1 MVTSTPVPVVPRRH
15 WSLAG
20 LEGLIALSAVYGGIG
35 LVAANAIGM
44 PDEWLVG
51 TPFGSWALPG
61 VLLLTVVAAPMAA
74 AAMLELRR
82 SPWAA
87 IGSVAAGAAQ
97 VGWIAGELLIM
108 QRYNVLQ
115 PVMML
120 LGLLVVLVAVTV
132 RRREPLWPPS
142 R

>member
-1 MVTSTPVPVVPRRH
+1 MVTVTRTPSSRRRH
-15 WSLAG
+15 WGLAG
-20 LEGLIALSAVYGGIG
+20 LEVLVALSAVYGGVG

-44 PDEWLVG
+44 PDDWLVG

-61 VLLLTVVAAPMAA
+61 AMLLIVVAAPMAA
-74 AAMLELRR
+74 AATLELRR
-82 SPWAA
+82 SVWAA
-87 IGSVAAGAAQ
+87 VGSVAAGAAQ
-97 VGWIAGELLIM
+97 VGWIAAELLIM

-120 LGLLVVLVAVTV
+120 LGLLVVLLALVV
-132 RRREPLWPPS
+132 RRHEPLWPTP